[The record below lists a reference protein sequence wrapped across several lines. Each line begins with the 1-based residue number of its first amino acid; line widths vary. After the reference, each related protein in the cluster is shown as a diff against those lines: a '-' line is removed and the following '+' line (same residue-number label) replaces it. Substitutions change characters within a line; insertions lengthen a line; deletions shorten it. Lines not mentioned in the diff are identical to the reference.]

1 MSDGNVIHVN
11 FRLTPEQ
18 QQALAEFRARYDTFD
33 KWLLA
38 LRAICCE
45 YPKDILDCKIAEQEL
60 RTMDGHIDSFLEGLS
75 GPLAD
80 WYHDGMEPE
89 AAFGYGI
96 WFIDDFYENTIED
109 V

>member
-1 MSDGNVIHVN
+1 MVVGV
-11 FRLTPEQ
+11 
-18 QQALAEFRARYDTFD
+18 
-33 KWLLA
+33 
-38 LRAICCE
+38 
-45 YPKDILDCKIAEQEL
+45 LDCKIAEQEL

-96 WFIDDFYENTIED
+96 WL
-109 V
+109 VQH